1 MTPTARTK
9 ALLEKEGYLV
19 AIVEHWNPWAKIRQ
33 DLFGFADLIGV
44 NPQSRTVTLVQT
56 CSDTDHARRRR
67 KVLESE
73 AAAICAKAGV
83 IVSVISWGKR
93 KEKGTNRLT
102 WTPRVEVVRFG
113 EAESA

>member
-9 ALLEKEGYLV
+9 ALLEKDGYLV
-19 AIVEHWNPWAKIRQ
+19 GIVEKWNPYARIRQ

-44 NPQSRTVTLVQT
+44 SPASKTVTLVQACT
-56 CSDTDHARRRR
+56 DTDHARRRR
-67 KVLESE
+67 KVMESE

-83 IVSVISWGKR
+83 IVAVISWGKR
-93 KEKGTNRLT
+93 KEKGTKRLT

-113 EAESA
+113 E